1 MSVIDYNTKIK
12 EICDALG
19 SINVMVDEDEMVQI
33 CLGGLAQT
41 YGPIRKAICTQEKSS
56 LFFNLQSMLM
66 VEENHASGSRTTQ
79 SGSRMLYTEADWPCG
94 HGGRG
99 GLARNVGGRQEQE
112 RRHRGGADS
121 SSDKQRP
128 TRNAGIVAGR
138 ATERA
143 SVGRSAPIQ
152 TNPDLIEPNKE
163 IGSGHTT
170 MRAPK
175 ELEMDRSQPS

>member
-79 SGSRMLYTEADWPCG
+79 SNSRMLYTEAEQPV
-94 HGGRG
+94 R
-99 GLARNVGGRQEQE
+99 VGNKVDRQATVVAAKSRKEGTNTVPTTVPDPQQAV
-112 RRHRGGADS
+112 GIKAVPGTG
-121 SSDKQRP
+121 KQSR
-128 TRNAGIVAGR
+128 TQSAG
-138 ATERA
+138 
-143 SVGRSAPIQ
+143 
-152 TNPDLIEPNKE
+152 
-163 IGSGHTT
+163 
-170 MRAPK
+170 
-175 ELEMDRSQPS
+175 